1 MGFMRIVP
9 ENRSTRA
16 GGKTSLLVVGALV
29 FLVGAGGILLD
40 LLPQAWDPIALA
52 IIGVTLILLLMVVEI
67 LDHPPKSN

>member
-1 MGFMRIVP
+1 MRIVP
-9 ENRSTRA
+9 ENRSARA
-16 GGKTSLLVVGALV
+16 GGMTSLLLVGAMV

-52 IIGVTLILLLMVVEI
+52 IIGVTLILFLMVVEI